1 MNQYLVEKLI
11 CLRSGKMKLTKMKRK
26 HYLKERLKSK
36 KLMNYDQ
43 PKAIET
49 RETAQINQKRMQDK
63 RSQITERSLDI
74 VEIVFIKDSR
84 SVKNQIVSL
93 TAHSPLGNYWLV
105 DENNKTLEQTYPRS
119 KLKLAHKFINEN
131 KSRFSEQENEQEDE
145 NEEEQLEEQ
154 EHEQEHNQEQI
165 ADQRHESDED
175 PCAAIN

>member
-1 MNQYLVEKLI
+1 
-11 CLRSGKMKLTKMKRK
+11 MKRK

-84 SVKNQIVSL
+84 SVKN
-93 TAHSPLGNYWLV
+93 
-105 DENNKTLEQTYPRS
+105 
-119 KLKLAHKFINEN
+119 
-131 KSRFSEQENEQEDE
+131 
-145 NEEEQLEEQ
+145 
-154 EHEQEHNQEQI
+154 
-165 ADQRHESDED
+165 
-175 PCAAIN
+175 